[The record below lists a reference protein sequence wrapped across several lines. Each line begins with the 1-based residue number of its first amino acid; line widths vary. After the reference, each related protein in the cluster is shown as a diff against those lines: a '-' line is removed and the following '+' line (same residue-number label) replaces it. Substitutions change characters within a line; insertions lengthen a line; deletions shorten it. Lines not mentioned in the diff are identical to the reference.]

1 MMGLGKDKQAILDKE
16 LLRLHLRA
24 DRRWS
29 MAVVGCFVDR
39 VGHVRHGEHVGQSFK
54 DDLS

>member
-39 VGHVRHGEHVGQSFK
+39 VGHVRHGEHGGQSFK